1 MSTQLLILSL
11 PQDGHAILSLS
22 SPPKLADLPELELA
36 LAQGLDQLRQ
46 ELCESTPTAGELEY
60 ASWAPQQTH

>member
-11 PQDGHAILSLS
+11 PHDGQAVLSLS
-22 SPPKLADLPELELA
+22 SPPKLADLADLERA

-60 ASWAPQQTH
+60 ASWTPLHRH